1 MTEQKLLSGWPQNPI
16 TGWPQ
21 QSVEAGFQAAL
32 DCYEEEASLIAR
44 GRAPGLNFVSGR
56 RDYGNPFEPGS
67 KEYGGWFAGFDR
79 ARDRRRFH
87 P

>member
-1 MTEQKLLSGWPQNPI
+1 MTDQKLLSGWPQNPI

-21 QSVEAGFQAAL
+21 QAVEAGFQAGL
-32 DCYEEEASLIAR
+32 DCNEEEAAALAR
-44 GRAPGLNFVSGR
+44 DVALGLNFETAR
-56 RDYGNPFEPGS
+56 RVNRNPFTRGS

-79 ARDRRRFH
+79 ARDQRRRQ